1 MTTAPIIILP
11 LMMLL
16 VATGLASDLTLT
28 DTSVAQTDRMF
39 ADARSYRHCHNT
51 PRRTYCHTKEP
62 LPITI
67 RPQQTELMEPN
78 SYGSELPDIGS
89 LRLRDQSQV

>member
-1 MTTAPIIILP
+1 MTIAPKLVPP
-11 LMMLL
+11 LIMVL
-16 VATGLASDLTLT
+16 VATGLASDLPLT
-28 DTSVAQTDRMF
+28 DTRVAKTDRMY

-67 RPQQTELMEPN
+67 GPWQPEWTERN
-78 SYGSELPDIGS
+78 TYG
-89 LRLRDQSQV
+89 